1 MTEDVSLGSGGGG
14 GWVRP
19 PCFKLFSFNFF
30 SSQVTAELRWTAR
43 GINKEV
49 EHKSGRLK
57 MERRRAQG
65 TSCVGRDLLNSV

>member
-1 MTEDVSLGSGGGG
+1 M
-14 GWVRP
+14 
-19 PCFKLFSFNFF
+19 
-30 SSQVTAELRWTAR
+30 AELRWTAR

-65 TSCVGRDLLNSV
+65 ARCVGRDLLNSV

>member
-1 MTEDVSLGSGGGG
+1 MFHWEAAVVGVGYGLPVLS
-14 GWVRP
+14 
-19 PCFKLFSFNFF
+19 CFLFFF

-65 TSCVGRDLLNSV
+65 TRCVGRDLLNSV